1 MILQFAKKSGLILS
15 LLSFA
20 VLESGAQTHSGVL
33 SLEQVIRMGSDSSKS
48 LRISESKLKIAE
60 AKYHQTVD
68 GTLPAVKLS
77 AGYTRLS
84 DIDPPKFLFPGASE
98 PVSLFPVY
106 VNNYSASLTVSETIF
121 SGFRLKY
128 AKASQDLLRKAA
140 ALDYGKDREEV
151 KMNLINAYFNL
162 YKLQAS
168 KNVLNENLQQ
178 IRERIRETELAEK
191 NGLAT
196 KNDVLRW
203 QLQESNLELSQLDLQ
218 NSIDVA
224 NYSMNLLLGFD
235 GNTIIDID
243 TNVVESKLSVKSL
256 DDYMNAAAK
265 GRSDLLA
272 AQTRADASYNNY
284 RVAKNSYMPKIG
296 VQGEFLDANPNSRY
310 IPPVDKFNAT
320 WAAGITLTW
329 DLMNIYSNRHNVD
342 EYSALLTQSKE
353 GVSMMSDNIKLEV
366 NQAYLGY
373 SEAQKKIQVME
384 KAVAQA
390 TENFRLTDSRY
401 RNSLVVL
408 SELLD
413 ANTILLQQKI
423 NLALA
428 KADTHLA
435 YYRLLKSTGKIN

>member
-1 MILQFAKKSGLILS
+1 
-15 LLSFA
+15 
-20 VLESGAQTHSGVL
+20 
-33 SLEQVIRMGSDSSKS
+33 
-48 LRISESKLKIAE
+48 
-60 AKYHQTVD
+60 
-68 GTLPAVKLS
+68 
-77 AGYTRLS
+77 
-84 DIDPPKFLFPGASE
+84 
-98 PVSLFPVY
+98 
-106 VNNYSASLTVSETIF
+106 
-121 SGFRLKY
+121 
-128 AKASQDLLRKAA
+128 
-140 ALDYGKDREEV
+140 
-151 KMNLINAYFNL
+151 MNLINAYFNL